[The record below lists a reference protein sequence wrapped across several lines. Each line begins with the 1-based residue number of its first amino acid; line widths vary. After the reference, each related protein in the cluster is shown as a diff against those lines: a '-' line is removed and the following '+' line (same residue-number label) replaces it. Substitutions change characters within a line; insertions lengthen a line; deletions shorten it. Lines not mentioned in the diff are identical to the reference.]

1 MGYTE
6 SIILDITTSKKEKPM
21 LTINEKQEFLKTIID
36 LIKKYPM
43 ELSIGY
49 SPLEY
54 VFDIEQ
60 INNTDFVINM
70 THSSSFNKNN
80 PFTQKILK
88 YNENK
93 HDTSIM
99 LELEP
104 ISIMHHQLE
113 MNYQQ
118 IQFKHYSDSN
128 ALEIYFY
135 YEVKESKPIILTI
148 DNKDL
153 IERVNKPKTEEN
165 YYFMEL
171 KNKSLSDVLTI
182 LESMFIQFKIEDHAR
197 FEASGAYNRTK
208 KQLKK
213 KYNI

>member
-1 MGYTE
+1 
-6 SIILDITTSKKEKPM
+6 M

-70 THSSSFNKNN
+70 THSSSFNIFNKNN

>member
-1 MGYTE
+1 MT
-6 SIILDITTSKKEKPM
+6 SDITNLKKEKPM
-21 LTINEKQEFLKTIID
+21 LTINEKQEFLKAIID
-36 LIKKYPM
+36 LIKKYQM

-49 SPLEY
+49 NSLEY

-135 YEVKESKPIILTI
+135 YETEESKPIILTI
-148 DNKDL
+148 DQKDF
-153 IERVNKPKTEEN
+153 IERAYKPKTEEN
-165 YYFMEL
+165 YYFMKL
-171 KNKSLSDVLTI
+171 KNKSLSDILTI
-182 LESMFIQFKIEDHAR
+182 LESMFIQFKIESQAR
-197 FEASGAYNRTK
+197 FEASEAYDRSK
-208 KQLKK
+208 KQLRK
-213 KYNI
+213 KYNL